1 MRRNQTLKIRPCKA
15 SLWVFASKLRGL
27 VPGKEGCSQD
37 LATSQGQGGGL
48 LVPEQEDL
56 MAGVWFL
63 TLSRHQEACWRLYL
77 LLWLTGLKCQQIQWT
92 NLLKEMPVALKTGSL
107 YTLCGRNKI

>member
-1 MRRNQTLKIRPCKA
+1 M
-15 SLWVFASKLRGL
+15 FASKLRGL

-37 LATSQGQGGGL
+37 LATSQVQGGGL

-63 TLSRHQEACWRLYL
+63 TLSRHQEACW
-77 LLWLTGLKCQQIQWT
+77 TQVPADTVDK
-92 NLLKEMPVALKTGSL
+92 PVERDTCGSQ
-107 YTLCGRNKI
+107 NWFSVHP